1 MVMQVP
7 LFGLNGHKVKSTP
20 WTAYVV
26 NPRITCTFEPH
37 QSNQKERDHTWKT
50 CPDTWRKKQKKHKK
64 GEAQN
69 SGTLF
74 QHRTDRWKAEK
85 RPAVSHDLNE
95 LLGWKRWS
103 QELRHAVQHIDR
115 QGETEKKANCF
126 TLLRRITKLKT
137 VNSEIRSTVHSPT

>member
-50 CPDTWRKKQKKHKK
+50 CPDTWRKKQKKT
-64 GEAQN
+64 Q
-69 SGTLF
+69 
-74 QHRTDRWKAEK
+74 
-85 RPAVSHDLNE
+85 
-95 LLGWKRWS
+95 KRWS
-103 QELRHAVQHIDR
+103 PEQRHVVSTQDR
-115 QGETEKKANCF
+115 QVKSWKKASCFTLLKRITRLKKVKPRTAARCSTHRPTRWNRKKANCF